1 MKVGDLNEELSMRE
15 ETFRPIDQMFFEYF
29 GQVADEINKDFEH
42 VTCRAYSNFPPN
54 DYKPGVGN
62 FSMFIDCLIDDVPD
76 DKSDNL
82 ALGIKAYDHDS
93 ILTIA
98 ADICWGHPSSKLE
111 VEIFEKPVLV
121 SDETLAQ
128 LKEQLPA
135 LVQKLRD
142 AIRKYPNGR

>member
-1 MKVGDLNEELSMRE
+1 VRE
-15 ETFRPIDQMFFEYF
+15 ETFAPIDQLFTEFF
-29 GQVADEINKDFEH
+29 GQVADEINRDFEH

-54 DYKPGVGN
+54 HYDPGVGY
-62 FSMFIDCLIDDVPD
+62 FSMLIDCLIDDVPD

-82 ALGIKAYDHDS
+82 ALGISVFDQDS
-93 ILTIA
+93 ILTIE
-98 ADICWGHPSSKLE
+98 ADVCWGSGKVE
-111 VEIFEKPVLV
+111 GEIFEKPVVV
-121 SDETLAQ
+121 SDETLSQ